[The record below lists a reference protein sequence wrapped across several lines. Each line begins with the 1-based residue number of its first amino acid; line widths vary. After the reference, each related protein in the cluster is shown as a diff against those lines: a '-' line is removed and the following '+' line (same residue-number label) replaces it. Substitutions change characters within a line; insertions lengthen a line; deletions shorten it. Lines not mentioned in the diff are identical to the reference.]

1 MKIVRDCDII
11 KMKNFCGFG
20 KYAKKKDILGNTG
33 DRRKG
38 QSMIGQDKKEI
49 KVAVVSGDSDST
61 YTGPLLTMLCR
72 KFNEFGYHILW
83 FHTNSIEA
91 SQGTPHEIGENNI
104 YNLINYDDIDAMLM
118 LTLTIK
124 SESIK
129 KNIAKKAL
137 LHYIPLI
144 SLDEYIEGAY
154 NLTFDYN
161 ESLREIIEHVIE
173 VHGRKKLAFMRG
185 DRDNGVSDQ
194 REEIF
199 RETLKKYG
207 LPVDESLVGTGFFW
221 HEAAESVFAKWCK
234 EGNIP
239 DAVICANDSMA
250 IGVCR
255 KAAEVGIS
263 VPEDMIVTGV
273 DGIPEA
279 MNYVPSITTART
291 NMSDA
296 ADRITNALRKILNCE
311 ISPVGYEV
319 IKAERYYSQS
329 CGCKEPAALKELNE
343 NMHTLYDDVNRFK
356 YYAKSIITT
365 ADEVKVDSDF
375 GMTVKKMDVFLKK
388 IWTKHSWLCICD
400 DFYSEIKDSDDPNRD
415 YSFYRTKG
423 YSDRIGYGI
432 EYDYNSQKTSLMP
445 AFATSELIPKLNSV
459 LRNCP
464 NIMFQPIHFQDK
476 AIGYIAVEFTQCPG
490 NYNVINTYDCGVIGL
505 VLENARVQATLHSF
519 LDKLEDMY
527 IRDPLTTLLN
537 RRGFFKFAQK
547 AFDDCCAKG
556 REFIMISI
564 DLDKLKTINDTY
576 GHDDGDFAI
585 RSMAKAIYEAADG
598 RLFTARFG
606 GDEYV
611 AAGISPYDNYDKEY
625 LAKLD
630 ECLDRINANSGK
642 PYDVRGSIGVFK
654 AVPTES
660 RGMDVFIKEADHL
673 MYADK
678 KRKKAERE

>member
-1 MKIVRDCDII
+1 MSKS
-11 KMKNFCGFG
+11 
-20 KYAKKKDILGNTG
+20 A
-33 DRRKG
+33 
-38 QSMIGQDKKEI
+38 KKEI

-72 KFNEFGYHILW
+72 KFNELGYHILW
-83 FHTNSIEA
+83 FHTNSIEG

-124 SESIK
+124 SDSVK
-129 KNIAKKAL
+129 KSIAKKAL
-137 LHYIPLI
+137 LHCVPII

-161 ESLREIIEHVIE
+161 ESLRAIIEHVIE

-194 REEIF
+194 REDIF

-207 LPVDESLVGTGFFW
+207 MTVDESLIGTGYFW
-221 HEAAESVFAKWCK
+221 HEAAEAVFEKWYK
-234 EGNIP
+234 DGNIP

-250 IGVCR
+250 LGVCR
-255 KAAEVGIS
+255 KAAEFGFS
-263 VPEDMIVTGV
+263 VPDDIIVTGV

-279 MNYVPSITTART
+279 LSFVPSITTART
-291 NMSDA
+291 NMSMA
-296 ADRITNALRKILNCE
+296 ADHITEALHKIL
-311 ISPVGYEV
+311 SGTSAPVGSDT
-319 IKAERYYSQS
+319 IKAERFFSQS
-329 CGCKEPAALKELNE
+329 CGCKPISAPKELNE

-365 ADEVKVDSDF
+365 ADEVKIDSDF
-375 GMTVKKMDVFLKK
+375 AATVRKMDVFLKK
-388 IWTKHSWLCICD
+388 IWTKHSWLCVCD

-423 YSDRIGYGI
+423 YSDKVGFGV
-432 EYDYNSQKTSLMP
+432 EYDFNTQKSAVMP
-445 AFATSELIPKLNSV
+445 VFATSELIPGLNA
-459 LRNCP
+459 LLKDCQ

-547 AFDDCCAKG
+547 AFEDSCAKG

-576 GHDDGDFAI
+576 GHDEGDFAI
-585 RSMAKAIYEAADG
+585 KSMAKAIYEAAEG

-611 AAGISPYDNYDKEY
+611 AAGISPHENFDKEY

-630 ECLDRINANSGK
+630 ECLDRINASSGK
-642 PYDVRGSIGVFK
+642 PYEVRGSIGVYK
-654 AVPTES
+654 AVPTETDE
-660 RGMDVFIKEADHL
+660 MDVFIKEADHL
-673 MYADK
+673 MYEDK
-678 KRKKAERE
+678 KRKKAERV

>member
-1 MKIVRDCDII
+1 
-11 KMKNFCGFG
+11 
-20 KYAKKKDILGNTG
+20 
-33 DRRKG
+33 
-38 QSMIGQDKKEI
+38 MIGQKKKEI
-49 KVAVVSGDSDST
+49 KIAVVSGDSDST
-61 YTGPLLTMLCR
+61 YTGPLLTMLCS
-72 KFNEFGYHILW
+72 KFNTFGYHILW

-104 YNLINYDDIDAMLM
+104 YSLINYDDIDAMLM

-129 KNIAKKAL
+129 KSIAKKAL
-137 LHYIPLI
+137 LHCVPII
-144 SLDEYIEGAY
+144 SLDEYVEGAY

-199 RETLKKYG
+199 RETLRKYG
-207 LPVDESLVGTGFFW
+207 MTVDETLIGTGYFW
-221 HEAAESVFAKWCK
+221 HEAAEAVFEKWCRD
-234 EGNIP
+234 GNIP

-255 KAAEVGIS
+255 KAAELGIA

-291 NMSDA
+291 NMSFA
-296 ADRITNALRKILNCE
+296 ADYITDALCKILNCE

-319 IKAERYYSQS
+319 IKAERFYSQS
-329 CGCKEPAALKELNE
+329 CGCKEAAAPKELND

-365 ADEVKVDSDF
+365 ADEVKIDSDF
-375 GMTVKKMDVFLKK
+375 GMTVRKMDVFLKK

-423 YSDRIGYGI
+423 YSDKISFGV
-432 EYDYNSQKTSLMP
+432 EYDFQTKKSALMP
-445 AFATSELIPKLNSV
+445 VFSTSELIPKLNSV
-459 LRNCP
+459 LRDCP

-547 AFDDCCAKG
+547 AFEDCCAKG

-585 RSMAKAIYEAADG
+585 KAMAKAIYEAADG

-611 AAGISPYDNYDKEY
+611 AAGISPHDNFDKEY

-630 ECLDRINANSGK
+630 ECLDRINENSGK
-642 PYDVRGSIGVFK
+642 PYEVRGSIGVYK
-654 AVPTES
+654 AVPTENG
-660 RGMDVFIKEADHL
+660 GMDVFIKEADHL
-673 MYADK
+673 MYDDK
-678 KRKKAERE
+678 KRKRAERT